1 MTHYVPISQVLD
13 VLAPLL
19 AVHHY
24 VVLVGCGGAGGADC
38 GAVHA
43 ASRMV
48 APTLLARTSFRTSFG
63 QTILWGK
70 FGWMLLAALA
80 ARYWSGHA
88 STEVWRAGKIIR
100 RAGPQPRPR
109 YAAVSVRD
117 LRTDLK
123 PF

>member
-63 QTILWGK
+63 QTILGENLVGCCW
-70 FGWMLLAALA
+70 L
-80 ARYWSGHA
+80 R
-88 STEVWRAGKIIR
+88 WRRGTGR
-100 RAGPQPRPR
+100 VTRPR
-109 YAAVSVRD
+109 KSGVRAKSFGA
-117 LRTDLK
+117 LGPNPGRVMP
-123 PF
+123 PFLCEICALI